1 MPNLI
6 NVFITLILGMG
17 LGDRLKDTKW
27 KKIYLVIIWVC
38 LSLVAGFRGLN
49 ALSDTVAYYSTYQF
63 ETQNYSFTD
72 YLNYT
77 KTHDTLYYMTN
88 WIFARAGIPWQLYL
102 TIVSLFVIGSFVY
115 WIYCNSEDVV
125 VSMLIFECLFLNV
138 WQAALRQAMAM
149 ACLLWCYRLLQ
160 TARKKRGILL
170 FLVAV
175 GFHSTAV
182 CFLPVLIARKLHI
195 NDIILALGALV
206 CAGCHIFRNYFL
218 FFVNKTGNLF
228 GRNLYETFWGQQPV
242 ILIVMVF
249 VILFIMVILRK
260 QIREQC
266 PASSEYYIAVFWMLA
281 LLALGGGVMV
291 RLAWYPGMFIS
302 LAIPVIISSFKEKR
316 LVKYM
321 AIGML
326 LLMYI
331 PNVDLHSWYFFWQA

>member
-17 LGDRLKDTKW
+17 LGDRLKDPKW
-27 KKIYLVIIWVC
+27 KKIYLIIIWGC

-49 ALSDTVAYYSTYQF
+49 AISDTASYHWTYQF
-63 ETQNYSFTD
+63 ETRNYSFGE
-72 YLNYT
+72 YLVYV

-88 WIFARAGIPWQLYL
+88 WLFARAGVPWQLYL
-102 TIVSLFVIGSFVY
+102 TMVSLFVIGSFVY
-115 WIYCNSEDVV
+115 WIYSNSEDVV

-138 WQAALRQAMAM
+138 WQAALRQSLAM
-149 ACLLWCYRLLQ
+149 ACLLWCYQMFQIGR
-160 TARKKRGILL
+160 RKRGILL
-170 FLVAV
+170 FLAAM
-175 GFHSTAV
+175 GFHTTAV
-182 CFLPVLIARKLHI
+182 CVLPVLIARKLHI
-195 NDIILALGALV
+195 NNVILALGALV

-218 FFVNKTGNLF
+218 VLVNKIGNLF

-249 VILFIMVILRK
+249 IILFIMVILRK

-302 LAIPVIISSFKEKR
+302 LAIPVVISIFKEKR

-326 LLMYI
+326 LFMYI
-331 PNVDLHSWYFFWQA
+331 PNADLYSWYFFWQP

>member
-1 MPNLI
+1 MPNVI
-6 NVFITLILGMG
+6 NVFITLIFGIG
-17 LGDRLKDTKW
+17 LGERLQDAKW
-27 KKIYLVIIWVC
+27 KKIYLIVIWLC
-38 LSLVAGFRGLN
+38 LSLVAGLRRLDVLN
-49 ALSDTVAYYSTYQF
+49 DTDTYHWIYEF
-63 ETQNYSFTD
+63 GTKNYSFKEYFD
-72 YLNYT
+72 LC
-77 KTHDTLYYMTN
+77 KTHDFLYYMMG
-88 WIFARAGIPWQLYL
+88 WILARASLPWQVYL
-102 TIVSLFVIGSFVY
+102 TTVSLFVIGSFVY

-138 WQAALRQAMAM
+138 WQGALRQAMAM
-149 ACLLWCYRLLQ
+149 ACLLWCYQMFQIGR
-160 TARKKRGILL
+160 RMRGIIL
-170 FLVAV
+170 FLVAM
-175 GFHSTAV
+175 GFHTTAV
-182 CFLPVLIARKLHI
+182 CFLPVLIVRKLYI
-195 NDIILALGALV
+195 NDVTLALGALV
-206 CAGCHIFRNYFL
+206 CAGFHIFRNYFL
-218 FFVNKTGNLF
+218 VFVNKIGNLF

-249 VILFIMVILRK
+249 IILFIMVILRK

-331 PNVDLHSWYFFWQA
+331 PNVDLHSWCFFWQA

>member
-17 LGDRLKDTKW
+17 LGDRLKDPKW
-27 KKIYLVIIWVC
+27 KKIYLITIWVC

-49 ALSDTVAYYSTYQF
+49 ALSDTEAYYSTYRF

-88 WIFARAGIPWQLYL
+88 WLFARAGVPWQLYL
-102 TIVSLFVIGSFVY
+102 TMVSLFVIGSFVY

-138 WQAALRQAMAM
+138 WQGSLRQAMAM
-149 ACLLWCYRLLQ
+149 ACLLWCYRMFQ
-160 TARKKRGILL
+160 TERRKWGVLL
-170 FLVAV
+170 FLVAM
-175 GFHSTAV
+175 GFHTTAI
-182 CFLPVLIARKLHI
+182 CFLPILIAGSLPF
-195 NDIILALGALV
+195 NDFILALFTVV
-206 CAGCHIFRNYFL
+206 CAGFHIFRSYFL
-218 FFVNKTGNLF
+218 ILVNKVGSLF
-228 GRNLYETFWGQQPV
+228 GRNLYETFWEQQP
-242 ILIVMVF
+242 ITLIAMVF
-249 VILFIMVILRK
+249 IILFIMLVLRK
-260 QIREQC
+260 QMHEQYPTC
-266 PASSEYYIAVFWMLA
+266 GVYYAAVFWMLA